1 VKTKYSRF
9 TVSVPA
15 VLLAEVDQKLMP
27 DEESR
32 SALVRRLLDK
42 ALREVKERDD
52 VEQWIRAYTEQPQT
66 EAEFGWLDGWAQD
79 SLADV
84 EWDEAR

>member
-1 VKTKYSRF
+1 MKTKYSRF

-15 VLLAEVDQKLMP
+15 ILLEEVDQKLMP

-66 EAEFGWLDGWAQD
+66 EDEFGWLDAWAQD
-79 SLADV
+79 SLSDV
-84 EWDEAR
+84 EWDEVR